1 MSEHVPYDAHNSEII
16 MSIEHITK
24 KFPVNGGRFLTAC
37 DDVTMHV
44 RKGETVAIVGESGCG
59 KTTLLKAVMN
69 MHAPTSGSI
78 IFHGKD
84 ITKLTGE
91 EKRQNYRH
99 IQMVFQDPTAAFNP
113 KMKVRDIICEP
124 LRNFDLIKK
133 SEVDSKAREL
143 LELVE
148 LPGDF
153 ADRYPNNMSGGQRQR
168 VAIARAL
175 ALEPEIIACDEATSA
190 LDVSVQDTVINLLVK
205 LQKEKGITYL
215 FICHDLALV
224 SMFAQRVAV
233 MYLGNVMEKID
244 GDKLSNARH
253 PYTRALLK
261 AVFPVATKDNFNI
274 ETLEGDIPS
283 PLNMPTGCP
292 FQNRCYKCQE
302 KCRTE
307 KPVLQELDYNH
318 YVACHYPLSDT
329 ELK

>member
-1 MSEHVPYDAHNSEII
+1 MPETATAKINDVIMNINHV
-16 MSIEHITK
+16 TK
-24 KFPVNGGRFLTAC
+24 KFPVSGGRFLTAC
-37 DDVTMHV
+37 DDITMEV
-44 RKGETVAIVGESGCG
+44 RKGQTIGIVGESGCG

-69 MHAPTSGSI
+69 MHAPTSGEI

-91 EKRQNYRH
+91 EKRQNYRN

-113 KMKVRDIICEP
+113 KMKIRDIVCEP
-124 LRNFDLIKK
+124 LLNFDLIKR
-133 SEVDSKAREL
+133 SEVDKKAREL

-190 LDVSVQDTVINLLVK
+190 LDVSVQDTVVSLLVK

-215 FICHDLALV
+215 FICHDMALI
-224 SMFAQRVAV
+224 SMFAHRIAV
-233 MYLGNVMEKID
+233 MYLGNMMEELDGPAID
-244 GDKLSNARH
+244 RARH

-261 AVFPVATKDNFNI
+261 AVFPVATKDNFTI

-283 PLNMPTGCP
+283 PLDMPTGCP
-292 FQNRCYKCQE
+292 FQNRCYKCQD
-302 KCRTE
+302 KCKTE
-307 KPVLQELDYNH
+307 KPALQELEPNH
-318 YVACHYPLSDT
+318 FVACHFPLTDD